1 MPVSMICQLKNQ
13 KENYKIIIMERNL
26 KNVAESDS
34 VSQPGA
40 EPVKPMENVEKEEVV
55 IYDECGDTMWDK
67 VLAQKDLV
75 SALKPEEEKEKG

>member
-1 MPVSMICQLKNQ
+1 MKS
-13 KENYKIIIMERNL
+13 NL
-26 KNVAESDS
+26 KNVVGSES

-75 SALKPEEEKEKG
+75 TALKADEEKEKVKNSQ

>member
-1 MPVSMICQLKNQ
+1 MKS
-13 KENYKIIIMERNL
+13 NL

-34 VSQPGA
+34 PSQRGA
-40 EPVKPMENVEKEEVV
+40 ELVKPIENVEKEEVV

-75 SALKPEEEKEKG
+75 TALRPYEGMEKD